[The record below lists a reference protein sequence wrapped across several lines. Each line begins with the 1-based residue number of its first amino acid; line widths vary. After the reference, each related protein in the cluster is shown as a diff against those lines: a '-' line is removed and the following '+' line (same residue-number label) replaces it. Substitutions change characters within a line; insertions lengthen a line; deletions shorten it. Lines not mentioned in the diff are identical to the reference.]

1 MKKNAKIAIAV
12 VAVVVVIAV
21 LLGVY
26 FATRPE
32 TAEGAKTITVEVTHS
47 DGSVKTFTCHTD
59 AEYLEEVLLAEKIVE
74 GEEGPYGLYI
84 LCADGERAVYEEDGA
99 YWGLTVNG
107 ESAMQGAG
115 ETPVIDGETYGLV
128 YTVG

>member
-32 TAEGAKTITVEVTHS
+32 TVQGAKTITVEVVHS
-47 DGSVKTFTCHTD
+47 DESVKTFTYHTD
-59 AEYLEEVLLAEKIVE
+59 AEYLEQVLLAEELVA
-74 GEEGPYGLYI
+74 GEAGPYGLYI
-84 LCADGERAVYEEDGA
+84 LTVDGENAIFETDGA
-99 YWGLTVNG
+99 YWGLNVNG
-107 ESAMQGAG
+107 EAAMQGVG
-115 ETPVIDGETYGLV
+115 ETPVIDGHTYTLV
-128 YTVG
+128 YTIG